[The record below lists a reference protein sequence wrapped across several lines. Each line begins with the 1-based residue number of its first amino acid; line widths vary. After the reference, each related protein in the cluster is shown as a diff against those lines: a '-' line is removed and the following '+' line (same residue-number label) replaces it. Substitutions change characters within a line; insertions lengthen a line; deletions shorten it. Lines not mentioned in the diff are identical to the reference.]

1 MALVKVSVPKN
12 VNSAV
17 ELQVRRFSPTA
28 AEQCVTDLIDMI
40 WRRQIAL
47 VKPRLDE
54 MRATQTGKQK
64 QLEAN
69 RAAVMQADKA
79 NLSSVIYWA
88 RRDESLY
95 LMQQIDELQRALAY
109 DWQTRQVSPVYAVPG
124 QVSPKSVLTLALG
137 VLGGLMLGL
146 LLALVRRSLRQ
157 QRTAT

>member
-1 MALVKVSVPKN
+1 
-12 VNSAV
+12 
-17 ELQVRRFSPTA
+17 
-28 AEQCVTDLIDMI
+28 
-40 WRRQIAL
+40 
-47 VKPRLDE
+47 
-54 MRATQTGKQK
+54 
-64 QLEAN
+64 
-69 RAAVMQADKA
+69 MQADKA